1 MLEHAR
7 PTRAEAS
14 DVANAI
20 LDGTDALMLS
30 GETAV
35 GDYPEEAL
43 DALINIGTEI
53 ERSGFLVRGPQ
64 YLTHLGMNSRGGASS
79 KEHAVAAATVDAV
92 RRVNA
97 PAIVVITRSGFSAK
111 LVSSYRPSV
120 PVFAVTTDRTTY
132 TQLSMVWG
140 VEPILA
146 ENIQVSYDA
155 LTSFGLRSVL
165 SSGIGEAGTA
175 VPVTSGYPF
184 HESGS
189 TNTMRLEQL

>member
-1 MLEHAR
+1 
-7 PTRAEAS
+7 
-14 DVANAI
+14 
-20 LDGTDALMLS
+20 MLS

-64 YLTHLGMNSRGGASS
+64 YLTHPGMNSRGGASS

-132 TQLSMVWG
+132 SQLSMVWG
-140 VEPILA
+140 VKPILA
-146 ENIQVSYDA
+146 EDIQVSYDA
-155 LTSFGLRSVL
+155 LTTFGLRSGL
-165 SSGIGEAGTA
+165 SSGIGEVGPA
-175 VPVTSGYPF
+175 VPVTAGYPF

-189 TNTMRLEQL
+189 TNTMRLEHL